1 MIRRKVQSRILVLC
15 VLIALATVPA
25 LAQDPSYK
33 ADILA
38 DLAQLEEKIV
48 GLAEAIPAD
57 KYSWSPSDG
66 VRTASQALM
75 HTASA
80 NYFFP
85 TLLGAAPAGKGNL
98 EAITDKSEAVTELK
112 GSFAHLKK
120 SIEGVD
126 EGSLDETVD
135 MFGRKAT
142 KAGVLHAT
150 LSHNHEHLGQMIA
163 YARSIGVTP
172 PWSQ

>member
-1 MIRRKVQSRILVLC
+1 MLRPATRTRVLAFGLLLVLT
-15 VLIALATVPA
+15 ALPA
-25 LAQDPSYK
+25 LAQQPTYK

-38 DLAQLEEKIV
+38 DLAQLEEKLV

-57 KYSWSPSDG
+57 KYSWSPAEG
-66 VRTASQALM
+66 VRSVSQALM
-75 HTASA
+75 HAASA

-85 TLLGAAPAGKGNL
+85 NMLGAAPAGKGNL
-98 EAITDKSEAVTELK
+98 ETITDKAPAVTELK

-120 SIEGVD
+120 AIEGVTD
-126 EGSLDETVD
+126 AKLAESVD
-135 MFGRKAT
+135 MFGRKT
-142 KAGVLHAT
+142 TISGVLHAA

-163 YARSIGVTP
+163 YARSIGVAP